1 TANVGIL
8 GTGNSIN
15 GNVTVERFIN
25 TGTGTG
31 QHGKSWQFLATP
43 TTGESVKQTWME
55 NGITTSNYGTQIT
68 GPGGTAAGFDA
79 YTATP
84 SMKYYNPQTDTWT
97 GITNTNNPVYGQNGY
112 MLFVRGDRTVTA
124 YNQPANSTIL
134 RTTGSLLT
142 GTLPSIS
149 VTADRLQSVGNPY
162 ASEVDFTL
170 ITKNASIDN
179 LFYVWDPYLSG
190 AYGLGGYQT
199 LSAANGWKPVPGGTV
214 SYPTGIPCTVI
225 ESGQAFFVHATSSAQ
240 TMNAFAVQSNA
251 LTFTENCK
259 AGAPKT
265 ANFARVSGNI
275 SNNNAQFFRA
285 SLFTGSG
292 QGAVMADGNSVA
304 FDESYTNNIDGND
317 AIKLLNSGENFGVKR
332 AGKTL
337 SIESRS
343 LLSTNDT
350 IYYSM
355 SNMAQRTY
363 QLRFSPENMQ
373 SAGIQACLLD
383 KFLNTSTPLSLTDS
397 SFVNVTITSNAA
409 SAAAD
414 RFKVVFRQMNAL
426 PVTFIS
432 IKATQKDKAV
442 LVEWNVENESDMQ
455 QYEVEKS
462 ADGTSFLQAG
472 TVTPLNN
479 GAASYS
485 WTDTKPFEGNNYYRI
500 KRVSKDGQ
508 ISFTKIIRVV
518 VGKIATDI
526 SVYPNPIT
534 DESIHLQMSNMPAGV
549 YAVKLTNSMGQ
560 AIFSGEITH
569 SGNNTIETISARHL
583 AKGIYQLE
591 VIKPDGGVQL
601 ISVLN

>member
-1 TANVGIL
+1 
-8 GTGNSIN
+8 
-15 GNVTVERFIN
+15 VERFIN

-55 NGITTSNYGTQIT
+55 NGISTSNYGTQIT
-68 GPGGTAAGFDA
+68 GAGGTAAGFDA

-84 SMKYYNPQTDTWT
+84 SMKYYDSQTDTWT

-124 YNQPANSTIL
+124 YNQPATSTTL
-134 RTTGSLLT
+134 RTTGALLT

-149 VTADRLQSVGNPY
+149 VTPDKLQSIGNPY
-162 ASEVDFTL
+162 ASVVDFTL
-170 ITKNASIDN
+170 ITKNANIDD

-259 AGAPKT
+259 AGAPKA
-265 ANFARVSGNI
+265 ANFARVAGNI
-275 SNNNAQFFRA
+275 SNNNAQFFRV

-304 FDESYTNNIDGND
+304 FDESYSNNLDGKD
-317 AIKLLNSGENFGVKR
+317 AIKLLNSGENFGIKR

-343 LLSTNDT
+343 LLNTTDT

-373 SAGIQACLLD
+373 SAGIQAFLLD

-397 SFVNVTITSNAA
+397 SFVNVSVTSNAA

-442 LVEWNVENESDMQ
+442 LVEWNVENESEMQ

-462 ADGTSFLQAG
+462 ADGASFLQAG
-472 TVTPLNN
+472 MVTPLNK
-479 GAASYS
+479 GAASYT

-508 ISFTKIIRVV
+508 ISYTKIIRVV
-518 VGKIATDI
+518 VGKIATNI

-534 DESIHLQMSNMPAGV
+534 DGAIRLQMSNLPAGV
-549 YAVKLTNSMGQ
+549 YAVNLTNSIGQ
-560 AIFSGEITH
+560 AIFSDKITH
-569 SGNNTIETISARHL
+569 SENNAIETISIRHL

-591 VIKPDGGVQL
+591 VIKPDGSVQL
-601 ISVLN
+601 ISVLY